1 MSSSTKEFLADNFA
15 NIAIALSI
23 IFLIFE
29 LYQNRQVMEREL
41 VFMEAQTFQS
51 RAELSMES
59 VSFFADPEII
69 ELEEKALKEGVDSLN
84 SVETTLLFNANHLR
98 KIVIENTHYQ
108 VEIGLVDEAFWN
120 TVGVGAIKR
129 GGGLFLDLKI
139 PMRPS
144 FEAEVRSVLER
155 EI

>member
-1 MSSSTKEFLADNFA
+1 MSSSTKTFLADNFA

-84 SVETTLLFNANHLR
+84 SVETTLLFNANYLR
-98 KIVIENTHYQ
+98 TIVIENTKYQ
-108 VEIGLVDEAFWN
+108 VEIGLVGQAFWN
-120 TVGVGAIKR
+120 TLAVGAIER
-129 GGGLFLDLKI
+129 AGLFLVLEI
-139 PMRPS
+139 PMRP
-144 FEAEVRSVLER
+144 
-155 EI
+155 